1 MPEQDHALRANQ
13 TYVLL
18 LGVLGIWLLVFTE
31 ARADE
36 LSDTQKWYE
45 TECGDRQATLFPSDE
60 SDAVLRSLTAANQRT
75 GEPVYLAW
83 RALVGLCVGAKT
95 AKGDLDLFNSLGR
108 GLDAAL
114 DTRVDM
120 ELAWRAGDCEL
131 AGQKASGLVESGV
144 SSGFDAYAVLD
155 LQVTCGDL
163 DWESRKEVCG
173 QIVVVATEAKKR
185 GHTLAPFEAQ
195 VEECSLLENERIAAA
210 KRAEEDRLAKENE
223 RIAAA
228 KRAEEDRQARENER
242 IAAAKRAEED
252 SQARAEAERLERE
265 RVAAEERAERERVA
279 AENSERRAEARAQLR
294 ELMPQYDEAKAAFA
308 GEQQKGAP
316 GAILMAAGFGA
327 GGALVGLGAA
337 QAVEASAAQVA
348 AMEADTGASYQ
359 EEVSRLESANTLL
372 GVGLGAGSTLLTAGV
387 VGVILTASRAKTRSN
402 LSKKYKALKQ
412 ARAELEGQAQ

>member
-210 KRAEEDRLAKENE
+210 KRAEEDR
-223 RIAAA
+223 
-228 KRAEEDRQARENER
+228 QARENER